1 VEHLVK
7 PSRLVIAVL
16 AVSAAGIVLRYYN
29 LDTYIIIIGF
39 RFHISLIL
47 PFLIV
52 FRKSQLPFIKQIF
65 VAPHHKRTVL
75 PLLWVLLPVIIV
87 TGVLFL
93 IHKIDIGDPDYFYE
107 FGLSSI
113 IDYPIYLLWNFPQ
126 LFCLFIF
133 LALTS
138 TVSRKNFLL
147 VSSITFLVF
156 AFEFIPFKIGNIDY
170 FGIASLVLIS
180 ISVGLLIKYFQN
192 IYWLTIS
199 IFSIFW
205 LHFLI
210 FGSTS
215 GEIVH
220 ILFASQYSGWD
231 GFLEIN
237 KWALPY
243 LLPAQ
248 LVFTLLLIL
257 ISSFFRKKAINNSF

>member
-1 VEHLVK
+1 MEHLVK

-52 FRKSQLPFIKQIF
+52 FRKSQLSFIKQIF

-113 IDYPIYLLWNFPQ
+113 IDYPIYLL
-126 LFCLFIF
+126 L
-133 LALTS
+133 
-138 TVSRKNFLL
+138 
-147 VSSITFLVF
+147 
-156 AFEFIPFKIGNIDY
+156 EFSAVILSFY
-170 FGIASLVLIS
+170 LFGIDI
-180 ISVGLLIKYFQN
+180 
-192 IYWLTIS
+192 
-199 IFSIFW
+199 
-205 LHFLI
+205 
-210 FGSTS
+210 
-215 GEIVH
+215 
-220 ILFASQYSGWD
+220 
-231 GFLEIN
+231 
-237 KWALPY
+237 
-243 LLPAQ
+243 
-248 LVFTLLLIL
+248 
-257 ISSFFRKKAINNSF
+257 NSFQEKLSTGFINYLFSFCV